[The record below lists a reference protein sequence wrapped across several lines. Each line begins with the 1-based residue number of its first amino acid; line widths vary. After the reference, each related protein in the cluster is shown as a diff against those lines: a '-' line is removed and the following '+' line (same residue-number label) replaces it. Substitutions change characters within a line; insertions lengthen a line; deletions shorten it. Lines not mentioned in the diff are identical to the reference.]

1 MSLVADSEHAV
12 DCLDR
17 LQARLWERG
26 DHSQDQD
33 MASIMVMLDTPLF
46 KQLLTLQ
53 DSLQE
58 LKQVSEIH
66 PLTEENFMFGPSG
79 ELVLPTGEEN
89 GYPSQE
95 LSESGTLNL
104 RQVYTGPG
112 SAISTYSYNIEFQRA
127 IDKAATGREVETIK
141 LFKPENSSLGFSVV
155 GLKREELGELGI
167 YVQDI
172 NPGGI
177 AAKDGRLREGD
188 QILAIDGQPLDISHT
203 EAIRI
208 LQNAQ
213 GLVEIVVARGPI
225 SGESEQVIGEEE
237 VNVDGE
243 EPIVKAEDRQEEAL
257 PPTGLDK
264 SSDMVLST
272 EWTQIEVIDLIN
284 DGTGLGFGIIGG
296 RSTGVVVKTILPGG
310 VADVD
315 TRLRSGDH
323 ILQIGEVNVRGMGSE
338 QVALVLRQ
346 SGSNVRLIVA
356 RSVMEP
362 PPFQIPHAPVVP
374 THLLDDHLDQI
385 NAIMAMDSQENLDM
399 RMQEEQSI
407 RNIMAGQVQ
416 VHPQPYD
423 MNEVPEVEIFDVDL
437 TKDNHGLGITIAG
450 YVGGDNTPDEVSGIF
465 VKGIADGSAAAVDGR
480 VQVNDQII
488 EVDGL
493 SLQGYSNHQAVE
505 VLRKTGQLVHLK
517 LVRYRHGPK
526 YEKLQQYLAQANATL
541 MGQPGLMSQNQE
553 SLAASNPTYD
563 ITTPNPQVD
572 YNDVSFMSDEDYSGE
587 LLPDVEAAIKACWE
601 PLIGSD
607 FEVVVA
613 QLSKFKEGG
622 GLGISL
628 EGTVDVEN
636 GVEVRPHHY
645 IRSILPDGP
654 VGLNG
659 HLISADEL
667 LEVNGKRLLGLNHVE
682 VVNILKDLPQHV
694 RLVCARR
701 KSQTTETYAHKD
713 AQFLSSVF
721 NTGVH
726 TNFPASERLVK
737 AKSEMA
743 LSSTDTAVLNSL
755 NKSKSRSLEPLTNLA
770 MWSSE
775 PVVIE
780 LLKEDKGLGFS
791 ILDYQDPV
799 NPNETVIVIR
809 SLVPKGV
816 AQLDGRLV
824 PGDRLIFV
832 NDINVE
838 HATLD
843 EAVQALKG
851 AGKGVVRIG
860 VAKPLPL
867 SDNFRGDNQPP
878 LLTAPALSDLPQT
891 ARGTNFTDQLADST
905 TITMLPQETTVN
917 RSISSSSGEIGMKLG
932 MQRKDS
938 FYESDDEIKTP
949 RKSSPKKASPIKSS
963 PKEHSPPCYDQALG
977 SVDTRVSYEHVESHV
992 KRLEYE
998 SVEPVSSDITQE
1010 HFESVRS
1017 VKTHEAMAPLS
1028 REVMAPLP
1036 SYEEATLG
1044 VDMGVANAELFQFK
1058 DEDAPPVP
1066 PRTESHGAMDI
1077 AVDIV
1082 PESPDKHFELDSDQL
1097 SPESSPHNQSLNV
1110 SGEADIDGVP
1120 RRGPPPIPPKPRLQR
1135 PSPRPRATKKDDGPP
1150 PPLPITSPP
1159 TAAPPLTET
1168 PAYELES
1175 RLSPRVVVAH
1185 RKSESADSEVSSS
1198 SDLLTSSDLKGVS
1211 SPPSTPRS
1219 TASPGMSPLASPS
1232 LTRGWRTASTDAIP
1246 TSYEKN
1252 IKVQKGNDQL
1262 GLTVDAVDRGIN
1274 GCVIKT
1280 IVDGGALAKD
1290 GRLAV
1295 GDYMVLVNNESMRR
1309 ITNAQA
1315 RAILRRASLL
1325 NRSIS
1330 FTYIP
1335 SADVA
1340 AYQETLTNRSLECSP
1355 SHKPSMPSPSATLS
1369 SSPRRT
1375 LSAVSPPSSPSPAPS
1390 SPAEVVPVQLST
1402 VQQMSPRQKS
1412 LASDGSPAAG
1422 NHAWG
1427 PARTV
1432 ELVREPGRSLGISI
1446 VGGRVDLFHVSEEHT
1461 ITGIFIKHVVENSP
1475 AGRNGTL
1482 KTGDRI
1488 LEVNGVDVRDATH
1501 DEAVEI
1507 IRNATT
1513 PVTFVVQSLSDSA
1526 CPGDLEA
1533 AELKSVQSFEEATAQ
1548 STAPLQTKPK
1558 DRLTHLRS
1566 ESRGESVSD
1575 SESED
1580 EFGYTTKKLQK
1591 KYGELSGD
1599 IHLVDLS
1606 TGSNGLGL
1614 SLAGNK
1620 DRNLMSAFVAGIQ
1633 PESTAAKDGRITV
1646 GDELLEVNGQVL
1658 HGRSHLNASAII
1670 KGIKTSAVKIVLL
1683 RRENYQLH
1691 MAIKPLRLGP
1701 IIHTEEHVES
1711 ATSPKPTPNRAPVP
1725 TATGTTPHKEPP
1737 KEDPKPLDI
1746 VNTVTLQKG
1755 PQGLGFGIVE
1765 ETRDGRHGIYVRSV
1779 TPGGAAA
1786 KDGQLT
1792 VGDQIMEVG
1801 DKSLNGVH
1809 YDKAIDVLRQS
1820 QGSVKLKVRKIGKG
1834 KPGDLIR
1841 LGNTVDESSTDPPA
1855 PVVTT
1860 DPKTC
1865 PITPGRETLI
1875 EIEKG
1880 RTGLGLSIVGG
1891 SDTLLG
1897 AIIIHEVYEDGA
1909 AFKDG
1914 RLGAGDQI
1922 LEVNREDLRDATHD
1936 HAIQV
1941 LRQTPSNVWILMYRD
1956 DNQVKEEDI
1965 YDIFSVEL
1973 MKKPGKGLGLSIV
1986 GKKTD
1991 VGVYISDIVK
2001 GGVAEADGRL
2011 MQGDQILAVNGEDMR
2026 NSTQEYAAG
2035 VLKTLMGKV
2044 TMMVGRL
2051 KAGSRTSSRRNSNSP
2066 GSALKKSESSAS
2078 NRSRGK
2084 HSKNVSVDWTHLR
2097 NVELQ
2102 HDESGSLGLS
2112 IAGGVGSPLG
2122 DVPIIVANLTPT
2134 GPAAR
2139 CGRLRVGDKILM
2151 INNRSTDGMTH
2162 DEAVAVLKST
2172 TPVMLQV
2179 IQGEELAVSVNGSR
2193 SRQVSTDMSND
2204 PTATELTVSPADG
2217 QAPQC
2222 STLILERGHEGLGFS
2237 IVGGHGSP
2245 HGDLPIYVKNVFE
2258 KGAAAENGGLKRGD
2272 QILAVNGKS
2281 LDGLTHDE
2289 AVNILKNARGKV
2301 TLSVLS

>member
-1 MSLVADSEHAV
+1 
-12 DCLDR
+12 
-17 LQARLWERG
+17 
-26 DHSQDQD
+26 
-33 MASIMVMLDTPLF
+33 
-46 KQLLTLQ
+46 
-53 DSLQE
+53 
-58 LKQVSEIH
+58 
-66 PLTEENFMFGPSG
+66 
-79 ELVLPTGEEN
+79 
-89 GYPSQE
+89 
-95 LSESGTLNL
+95 
-104 RQVYTGPG
+104 
-112 SAISTYSYNIEFQRA
+112 
-127 IDKAATGREVETIK
+127 
-141 LFKPENSSLGFSVV
+141 
-155 GLKREELGELGI
+155 
-167 YVQDI
+167 
-172 NPGGI
+172 
-177 AAKDGRLREGD
+177 
-188 QILAIDGQPLDISHT
+188 
-203 EAIRI
+203 
-208 LQNAQ
+208 
-213 GLVEIVVARGPI
+213 
-225 SGESEQVIGEEE
+225 
-237 VNVDGE
+237 
-243 EPIVKAEDRQEEAL
+243 
-257 PPTGLDK
+257 
-264 SSDMVLST
+264 
-272 EWTQIEVIDLIN
+272 
-284 DGTGLGFGIIGG
+284 
-296 RSTGVVVKTILPGG
+296 
-310 VADVD
+310 
-315 TRLRSGDH
+315 
-323 ILQIGEVNVRGMGSE
+323 MGSE

-346 SGSNVRLIVA
+346 SGSHVRLIVA

-407 RNIMAGQVQ
+407 SNIMAGQVQ

-541 MGQPGLMSQNQE
+541 MGQPGLISQNHE

-572 YNDVSFMSDEDYSGE
+572 YNDVNFMSDEDYSGE

-701 KSQTTETYAHKD
+701 KTQTTETYAHKD

-867 SDNFRGDNQPP
+867 ADNFRGENQ
-878 LLTAPALSDLPQT
+878 
-891 ARGTNFTDQLADST
+891 
-905 TITMLPQETTVN
+905 
-917 RSISSSSGEIGMKLG
+917 
-932 MQRKDS
+932 
-938 FYESDDEIKTP
+938 
-949 RKSSPKKASPIKSS
+949 
-963 PKEHSPPCYDQALG
+963 
-977 SVDTRVSYEHVESHV
+977 
-992 KRLEYE
+992 
-998 SVEPVSSDITQE
+998 
-1010 HFESVRS
+1010 
-1017 VKTHEAMAPLS
+1017 
-1028 REVMAPLP
+1028 
-1036 SYEEATLG
+1036 
-1044 VDMGVANAELFQFK
+1044 
-1058 DEDAPPVP
+1058 
-1066 PRTESHGAMDI
+1066 
-1077 AVDIV
+1077 
-1082 PESPDKHFELDSDQL
+1082 
-1097 SPESSPHNQSLNV
+1097 
-1110 SGEADIDGVP
+1110 
-1120 RRGPPPIPPKPRLQR
+1120 
-1135 PSPRPRATKKDDGPP
+1135 DDGPP

-1159 TAAPPLTET
+1159 SAAPPLTET
-1168 PAYELES
+1168 PTYELES

-1211 SPPSTPRS
+1211 SAPSTPRS

-1262 GLTVDAVDRGIN
+1262 GMTVDAVDRGIN

-1280 IVDGGALAKD
+1280 IADGGALAKD

-1295 GDYMVLVNNESMRR
+1295 GDYVVLVNNESMRR

-1355 SHKPSMPSPSATLS
+1355 SHKPSMPSPRRQLLEKRVSDARRMNSATLS

-1375 LSAVSPPSSPSPAPS
+1375 LSAVSPPSSPSPAPA

-1507 IRNATT
+1507 IRNATS

-1526 CPGDLEA
+1526 CVVEKITTATKPGDLEA

-1548 STAPLQTKPK
+1548 STAPLQAKPK
-1558 DRLTHLRS
+1558 DRLTHLQS

-1670 KGIKTSAVKIVLL
+1670 KGIKTPSVKIVLL
-1683 RRENYQLH
+1683 RRENYQHH

-1725 TATGTTPHKEPP
+1725 AATGTTPHKEPP
-1737 KEDPKPLDI
+1737 KEDTKPLDI
-1746 VNTVTLQKG
+1746 VNTVTLSKG

-1809 YDKAIDVLRQS
+1809 YDKAIDILRQS

-1834 KPGDLIR
+1834 KQGESIR

-1914 RLGAGDQI
+1914 RLSAGDQI

-1941 LRQTPSNVWILMYRD
+1941 LRQTPSSVWILMYRD
-1956 DNQVKEEDI
+1956 DNQLKEEDI

-2097 NVELQ
+2097 NVDLQ

-2193 SRQVSTDMSND
+2193 SASSQ
-2204 PTATELTVSPADG
+2204 
-2217 QAPQC
+2217 
-2222 STLILERGHEGLGFS
+2222 H
-2237 IVGGHGSP
+2237 
-2245 HGDLPIYVKNVFE
+2245 
-2258 KGAAAENGGLKRGD
+2258 
-2272 QILAVNGKS
+2272 
-2281 LDGLTHDE
+2281 
-2289 AVNILKNARGKV
+2289 
-2301 TLSVLS
+2301 

>member
-1 MSLVADSEHAV
+1 
-12 DCLDR
+12 
-17 LQARLWERG
+17 
-26 DHSQDQD
+26 
-33 MASIMVMLDTPLF
+33 
-46 KQLLTLQ
+46 
-53 DSLQE
+53 
-58 LKQVSEIH
+58 
-66 PLTEENFMFGPSG
+66 
-79 ELVLPTGEEN
+79 
-89 GYPSQE
+89 
-95 LSESGTLNL
+95 
-104 RQVYTGPG
+104 
-112 SAISTYSYNIEFQRA
+112 
-127 IDKAATGREVETIK
+127 
-141 LFKPENSSLGFSVV
+141 
-155 GLKREELGELGI
+155 
-167 YVQDI
+167 
-172 NPGGI
+172 
-177 AAKDGRLREGD
+177 
-188 QILAIDGQPLDISHT
+188 
-203 EAIRI
+203 
-208 LQNAQ
+208 
-213 GLVEIVVARGPI
+213 
-225 SGESEQVIGEEE
+225 
-237 VNVDGE
+237 
-243 EPIVKAEDRQEEAL
+243 
-257 PPTGLDK
+257 
-264 SSDMVLST
+264 
-272 EWTQIEVIDLIN
+272 
-284 DGTGLGFGIIGG
+284 
-296 RSTGVVVKTILPGG
+296 
-310 VADVD
+310 
-315 TRLRSGDH
+315 
-323 ILQIGEVNVRGMGSE
+323 MGSE

-346 SGSNVRLIVA
+346 SGSHVRLIVA

-407 RNIMAGQVQ
+407 SNIMAGQVQ

-541 MGQPGLMSQNQE
+541 MGQPGLISQNHE

-572 YNDVSFMSDEDYSGE
+572 YNDVNFMSDEDYSGE

-701 KSQTTETYAHKD
+701 KTQTTETYAHKD

-867 SDNFRGDNQPP
+867 ADNFRGENQPP
-878 LLTAPALSDLPQT
+878 LLTAPALSDLPQS

-917 RSISSSSGEIGMKLG
+917 RSVSSSSGEIGTKIG
-932 MQRKDS
+932 TQRKDS
-938 FYESDDEIKTP
+938 FYESDDELKIFRKT
-949 RKSSPKKASPIKSS
+949 SPKKTSPIKSP
-963 PKEHSPPCYDQALG
+963 PKEDSPPCYDQALG
-977 SVDTRVSYEHVESHV
+977 SVDTRVSYEHVEPHV
-992 KRLEYE
+992 KRLQYE

-1010 HFESVRS
+1010 HFEAVQS
-1017 VKTHEAMAPLS
+1017 VKTHEVMAPLS

-1044 VDMGVANAELFQFK
+1044 VDMGIANAELFQFK

-1082 PESPDKHFELDSDQL
+1082 PESPDKQFELDSDQ
-1097 SPESSPHNQSLNV
+1097 
-1110 SGEADIDGVP
+1110 
-1120 RRGPPPIPPKPRLQR
+1120 
-1135 PSPRPRATKKDDGPP
+1135 DDGPP

-1159 TAAPPLTET
+1159 SAAPPLTET
-1168 PAYELES
+1168 PTYELES

-1211 SPPSTPRS
+1211 SAPSTPRS

-1262 GLTVDAVDRGIN
+1262 GMTVDAVDRGIN

-1280 IVDGGALAKD
+1280 IADGGALAKD

-1295 GDYMVLVNNESMRR
+1295 GDYVVLVNNESMRR

-1355 SHKPSMPSPSATLS
+1355 SHKPSMPSPRRQLLEKRVSDARRMNSATLS

-1375 LSAVSPPSSPSPAPS
+1375 LSAVSPPSSPSPAPA

-1507 IRNATT
+1507 IRNATS

-1526 CPGDLEA
+1526 CVVEKITTATKPGDLEA

-1548 STAPLQTKPK
+1548 STAPLQAKPK
-1558 DRLTHLRS
+1558 DRLTHLQS

-1670 KGIKTSAVKIVLL
+1670 KGIKTPSVKIVLL
-1683 RRENYQLH
+1683 RRENYQHH

-1725 TATGTTPHKEPP
+1725 AATGTTPHKEPP
-1737 KEDPKPLDI
+1737 KEDTKPLDI
-1746 VNTVTLQKG
+1746 VNTVTLSKG

-1809 YDKAIDVLRQS
+1809 YDKAIDILRQS

-1834 KPGDLIR
+1834 KQGESIR

-1914 RLGAGDQI
+1914 RLSAGDQI

-1941 LRQTPSNVWILMYRD
+1941 LRQTPSSVWILMYRD
-1956 DNQVKEEDI
+1956 DNQLKEEDI

-2097 NVELQ
+2097 NVDLQ

-2193 SRQVSTDMSND
+2193 SASSQ
-2204 PTATELTVSPADG
+2204 
-2217 QAPQC
+2217 
-2222 STLILERGHEGLGFS
+2222 H
-2237 IVGGHGSP
+2237 
-2245 HGDLPIYVKNVFE
+2245 
-2258 KGAAAENGGLKRGD
+2258 
-2272 QILAVNGKS
+2272 
-2281 LDGLTHDE
+2281 
-2289 AVNILKNARGKV
+2289 
-2301 TLSVLS
+2301 